1 MKQRGFIALPLMA
14 WGAIAAGAVILG
26 LGIAVKVQTS
36 RLTTS
41 KAETVA
47 VQSKFDAF
55 VAQAKAIG
63 DAQNA
68 KAKAIE
74 VIDKQR
80 KEKAD
85 YDNAKAQRDLAGVYA
100 AYRSLRDSRTNPG
113 SGILPPAAS
122 GSSDP
127 TRACFDRAGLD
138 SAISTLDRGVAG
150 ILGKGDSAIVNL
162 NTARQWAKAK

>member
-113 SGILPPAAS
+113 SGILPAAAPGAANPAVA
-122 GSSDP
+122 
-127 TRACFDRAGLD
+127 AFDRSGLD
-138 SAISTLDRGVAG
+138 RALQSFDSGVTGLIERGDQAITD
-150 ILGKGDSAIVNL
+150 L
-162 NTARQWAKAK
+162 NTAKQWARAK